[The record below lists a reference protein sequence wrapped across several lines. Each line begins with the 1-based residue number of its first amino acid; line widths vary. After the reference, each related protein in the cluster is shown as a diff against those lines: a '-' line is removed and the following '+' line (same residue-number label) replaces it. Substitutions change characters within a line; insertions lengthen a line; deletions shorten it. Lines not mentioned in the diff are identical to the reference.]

1 MSEKEKMQTEELAK
15 IMDDAKPLGK
25 SALSFMAGFVQ
36 GYKEAQSADP
46 AENTGRKE
54 GNEDG
59 GRSGSCLS
67 PSFRE
72 ARPVRAF

>member
-36 GYKEAQSADP
+36 GYKEA
-46 AENTGRKE
+46 ENTGGKE
-54 GNEDG
+54 GNE
-59 GRSGSCLS
+59 
-67 PSFRE
+67 E
-72 ARPVRAF
+72 

>member
-36 GYKEAQSADP
+36 GYKEARAQ
-46 AENTGRKE
+46 TGGEHQWKGWQRGMRKKQK
-54 GNEDG
+54 
-59 GRSGSCLS
+59 LS
-67 PSFRE
+67 FSPFQE
-72 ARPVRAF
+72 ARPRFP

>member
-1 MSEKEKMQTEELAK
+1 MSEKEKMQTEELAR

-54 GNEDG
+54 GNEG
-59 GRSGSCLS
+59 
-67 PSFRE
+67 
-72 ARPVRAF
+72 

>member
-36 GYKEAQSADP
+36 GY
-46 AENTGRKE
+46 G
-54 GNEDG
+54 
-59 GRSGSCLS
+59 
-67 PSFRE
+67 
-72 ARPVRAF
+72 

>member
-25 SALSFMAGFVQ
+25 SALSFMAGFGQ

-54 GNEDG
+54 GNE
-59 GRSGSCLS
+59 
-67 PSFRE
+67 E
-72 ARPVRAF
+72 